1 MCVQQQDI
9 AYETVH
15 HLSPCLSTSCV
26 AVQLSA
32 CKALK
37 QFAAR
42 SHTRH
47 VLHVLEIAR
56 KLVELNEKQN
66 PLSAA
71 PAIEC
76 IGLICDQS
84 SENADAVVRANGL
97 HAMLCTLEDDCPAQ
111 VCLACIHA
119 VCGWLSHWVPDCERV
134 DCGHKAHVLC
144 AGSEAC
150 HSVYLQGVAAGTCTD
165 PQPRTTERSH
175 DCPDSVRSAPYC
187 T

>member
-1 MCVQQQDI
+1 MQQQDI
-9 AYETVH
+9 AHATVH
-15 HLSPCLSTSCV
+15 HLSPCLSASCV

-37 QFAAR
+37 QFAR
-42 SHTRH
+42 SPNTRH

-84 SENADAVVRANGL
+84 SENADAIVRANGL

-111 VCLACIHA
+111 VQLP
-119 VCGWLSHWVPDCERV
+119 V
-134 DCGHKAHVLC
+134 
-144 AGSEAC
+144 
-150 HSVYLQGVAAGTCTD
+150 
-165 PQPRTTERSH
+165 
-175 DCPDSVRSAPYC
+175 
-187 T
+187 

>member
-1 MCVQQQDI
+1 MTFRANHLPCSKSSVPPESTRAGDDPAVICVQQQDI

-15 HLSPCLSTSCV
+15 HLSPCLSSSCV

-37 QFAAR
+37 QFAMR

-47 VLHVLEIAR
+47 VLHVLEVAR

-66 PLSAA
+66 PLSTA
-71 PAIEC
+71 PAVEC

-111 VCLACIHA
+111 VWLAHA
-119 VCGWLSHWVPDCERV
+119 HATWQLVLTQVPD
-134 DCGHKAHVLC
+134 VL
-144 AGSEAC
+144 
-150 HSVYLQGVAAGTCTD
+150 L
-165 PQPRTTERSH
+165 R
-175 DCPDSVRSAPYC
+175 
-187 T
+187 